1 MANKT
6 KAELMD
12 ELKAKNDEIK
22 TLNEEIK
29 KLDRYKVYQDAA
41 DDLAAFRLSYINAG
55 FSEAEAFELTKMVL
69 QMAGMSLVPTF
80 KRR

>member
-12 ELKAKNDEIK
+12 DIKVKNDEIK
-22 TLNEEIK
+22 ALKAEIE
-29 KLDRYKVYQDAA
+29 KLDRYKVYQEAA
-41 DDLAAFRLSYINAG
+41 DELAAVRLSYIKSG
-55 FSEAEAFELTKMVL
+55 FSESEAFELTKMMI
-69 QMAGMSLVPTF
+69 QMAPAMNMF

>member
-12 ELKAKNDEIK
+12 EVKAKNDEIK
-22 TLNEEIK
+22 ALKAEIE

-41 DDLAAFRLSYINAG
+41 DELAAVRLSYIKTG
-55 FSEAEAFELTKMVL
+55 FSETEAFELTKMMI
-69 QMAGMSLVPTF
+69 QMAPAMNMF

>member
-12 ELKAKNDEIK
+12 DIKVKNDEIK
-22 TLNEEIK
+22 ALKAEIE
-29 KLDRYKVYQDAA
+29 KLDRYKVYQEAA
-41 DDLAAFRLSYINAG
+41 DELAAVRLSYIKSG
-55 FSEAEAFELTKMVL
+55 FSESEAFELTKMMIQVAPA
-69 QMAGMSLVPTF
+69 MNMF